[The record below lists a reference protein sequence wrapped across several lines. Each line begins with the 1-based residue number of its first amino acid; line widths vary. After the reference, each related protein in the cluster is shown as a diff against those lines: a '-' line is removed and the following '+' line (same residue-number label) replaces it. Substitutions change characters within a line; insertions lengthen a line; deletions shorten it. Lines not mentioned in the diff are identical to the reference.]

1 MLTPNDLLE
10 HANRAYQAN
19 VAREEWARAGVSR
32 LYYACY
38 HFCKQAATMW
48 CSSLP
53 DHLAET
59 GEHQKLIRRLKTQ
72 GKDSTIKSHLTNLA
86 NILGKALDERV
97 NADYYLDRAVG
108 QDQYAKSL
116 RYGREIK
123 LKVDEIQ
130 QILNQRDVE
139 SNESPTAC
147 ARVREEK

>member
-10 HANRAYQAN
+10 HANRAYQHN

-59 GEHQKLIRRLKTQ
+59 GEHQKLIRRLKHQ
-72 GKDSTIKSHLTNLA
+72 GQEPMIKSHLTYLA
-86 NILGKALDERV
+86 NVLGKALDVRV
-97 NADYYLDRAVG
+97 DADYYLERPVG
-108 QDQYAKSL
+108 NDEYAKSL
-116 RYGREIK
+116 KYGREIK
-123 LKVDEIQ
+123 NKIEEIDN
-130 QILNQRDVE
+130 ILT
-139 SNESPTAC
+139 SL
-147 ARVREEK
+147 EEKN